1 MKKKLIY
8 ILLVFCII
16 YQFKVNLTFKNGKE
30 TMMKKKK
37 IENEMKKK
45 LKSLNYYNI
54 I

>member
-37 IENEMKKK
+37 NRKWNEKKIKKFK
-45 LKSLNYYNI
+45 LL
-54 I
+54 

>member
-37 IENEMKKK
+37 KIENEMKK
-45 LKSLNYYNI
+45 N
-54 I
+54 

>member
-30 TMMKKKK
+30 IMMKKKK
-37 IENEMKKK
+37 NRKWNEKKIKKFK
-45 LKSLNYYNI
+45 LL
-54 I
+54 